1 MQLPQI
7 AFIGAGNMG
16 RALIGGLTRKG
27 ADPARLVVADPS
39 EEQLQIARSQ
49 FGVRVTADNAVA
61 VHGAAVVIIAVKPQL
76 VRDTMSTLAGALTPR
91 RPLVISVAAGI
102 RIAAIA
108 TWLNGHGRIVRAMPN
123 RPALLGCGVTALF
136 AAASVGGDDREL
148 ASAILGSV
156 GPTVWLEREELIDVV
171 TAVSGSGPAYFFR
184 LIELLEE
191 AGRELGL
198 PAAVAHTLS
207 IETAYGA
214 GCMAHQGASDP
225 AELRAQVTSKGGTTE
240 AAFRELEAA
249 DLRGIVTRAV
259 AAAARRSTELAE
271 QFGG

>member
-1 MQLPQI
+1 MQLPRI
-7 AFIGAGNMG
+7 AFIGSGNMG
-16 RALIGGLTRKG
+16 RALIGGLIRNG
-27 ADPARLVVADPS
+27 ADPAHLTVADPS
-39 EEQLQIARSQ
+39 EEQLQLAHSQ
-49 FGVRVTADNAVA
+49 FGVRTMVDNTSAVQ
-61 VHGAAVVIIAVKPQL
+61 GAEVVIVAVKPQVMRGTL
-76 VRDTMSTLAGALTPR
+76 SALAGVIAQR
-91 RPLVISVAAGI
+91 RALVISVAAGI
-102 RIAAIA
+102 RIDAIA
-108 TWLNGHGRIVRAMPN
+108 AWLNGHERIVRTMPN

-136 AAASVGGDDREL
+136 APATVGAADREL

-156 GPTVWLEREELIDVV
+156 GPTVWLEREELIDVA
-171 TAVSGSGPAYFFR
+171 TAVSGSGPAYFFQ

-198 PAAVAHTLS
+198 PASVARTLS

-214 GCMAHQGASDP
+214 GCMAQRRTSDP

-259 AAAARRSTELAE
+259 AAAARRATELAE

>member
-16 RALIGGLTRKG
+16 RALIGGLTRNG
-27 ADPARLVVADPS
+27 VDPARLVVADPS
-39 EEQLQIARSQ
+39 DEQLQVARSQ
-49 FGVRVTADNAVA
+49 FGVRVAADNRAA
-61 VHGAAVVIIAVKPQL
+61 VHDAGVVIVAVKPQ
-76 VRDTMSTLAGALTPR
+76 VMRDTMSMLADTVAVR

-102 RIAAIA
+102 RIQAIA
-108 TWLNGHGRIVRAMPN
+108 TWLNGHERIVRTMPN

-136 AAASVGGDDREL
+136 ASNRVGGDDRAL
-148 ASAILGSV
+148 ASTILGSV

-184 LIELLEE
+184 LTELLEQ

-198 PAAVAHTLS
+198 PAEVAHTLS
-207 IETAYGA
+207 VETAYGA

-240 AAFRELEAA
+240 AAFRELEAG

-259 AAAARRSTELAE
+259 AAAARRSAELAE

>member
-1 MQLPQI
+1 M
-7 AFIGAGNMG
+7 
-16 RALIGGLTRKG
+16 
-27 ADPARLVVADPS
+27 
-39 EEQLQIARSQ
+39 
-49 FGVRVTADNAVA
+49 
-61 VHGAAVVIIAVKPQL
+61 
-76 VRDTMSTLAGALTPR
+76 
-91 RPLVISVAAGI
+91 
-102 RIAAIA
+102 
-108 TWLNGHGRIVRAMPN
+108 
-123 RPALLGCGVTALF
+123 
-136 AAASVGGDDREL
+136 
-148 ASAILGSV
+148 
-156 GPTVWLEREELIDVV
+156 V

-184 LIELLEE
+184 LIELLEQ

-198 PAAVAHTLS
+198 PASVARTLS

-259 AAAARRSTELAE
+259 AAAARRSAELAE